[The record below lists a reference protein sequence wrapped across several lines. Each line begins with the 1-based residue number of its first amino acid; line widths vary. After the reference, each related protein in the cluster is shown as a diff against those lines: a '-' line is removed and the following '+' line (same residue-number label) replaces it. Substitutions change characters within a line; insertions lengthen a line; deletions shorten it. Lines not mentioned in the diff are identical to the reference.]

1 MKHHSHGSHS
11 PCTANCGV
19 AFDRFAVTNRLSS
32 LARSTRNC
40 NVDVTDP
47 PFNRR
52 PGDKPAMTAQDEA
65 DIIAFLKTLTDG
77 YKAEN

>member
-1 MKHHSHGSHS
+1 MQKHDDLPRKYHS
-11 PCTANCGV
+11 
-19 AFDRFAVTNRLSS
+19 
-32 LARSTRNC
+32 

-47 PFNRR
+47 PFNRHA
-52 PGDKPAMTAQDEA
+52 GEKAAMTEQDEA